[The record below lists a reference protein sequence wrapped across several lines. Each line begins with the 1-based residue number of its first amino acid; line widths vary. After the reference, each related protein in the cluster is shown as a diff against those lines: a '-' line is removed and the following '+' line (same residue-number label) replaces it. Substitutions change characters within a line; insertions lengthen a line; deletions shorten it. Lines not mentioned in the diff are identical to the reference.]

1 MGKNSINIVKTWH
14 IPLLNHWTFHTWKQ
28 KRKKEFHFLKA
39 NLAKGFL
46 SFILYSLPG
55 REEWYSQA
63 GLSCK
68 TKKEWFQSS
77 TIAFSSQGCHSYSLA
92 RAARAV
98 RTGLYKKLIY
108 HRKKTFSLNK
118 HAESDGHLFDTTG
131 GEENL
136 CWKIKRWWI
145 LEKTSAGKK
154 RLWFLSQSL
163 GEKVQFTWNGIE
175 FNFWLYCLRT
185 WELRSSPCGSAAMNS
200 ASILEDAG
208 SIPGL
213 TLC

>member
-28 KRKKEFHFLKA
+28 KRKKEFQFLKA
-39 NLAKGFL
+39 NLAKGFF
-46 SFILYSLPG
+46 SFILYGLPG

-68 TKKEWFQSS
+68 TKKEWFRSS

-98 RTGLYKKLIY
+98 RTGLYKKLLY

-131 GEENL
+131 GEAKLLKNQKMVNFGEDI
-136 CWKIKRWWI
+136 CWKKEIMI
-145 LEKTSAGKK
+145 PQPVFGGEGAIYLE
-154 RLWFLSQSL
+154 WDW
-163 GEKVQFTWNGIE
+163 VQFLALLLKNLG
-175 FNFWLYCLRT
+175 
-185 WELRSSPCGSAAMNS
+185 A
-200 ASILEDAG
+200 
-208 SIPGL
+208 
-213 TLC
+213 